1 MAVTAN
7 EKAYM
12 ASAAG
17 MNYDVLTDEYIMP
30 DGRRISAVSTMQG
43 SIGYGQLTAP
53 GANGPTGPLP
63 APQQQNGWS
72 RSLDDLS
79 FKPIDHKKDIIQD
92 IVGKIKDKYKDRDLI
107 MIKTADLIRLIE
119 SV

>member
-1 MAVTAN
+1 
-7 EKAYM
+7 
-12 ASAAG
+12 

-53 GANGPTGPLP
+53 
-63 APQQQNGWS
+63 QQQNGWS
-72 RSLDDLS
+72 RSIDAQSL
-79 FKPIDHKKDIIQD
+79 KPIDHKKDIIQD
-92 IVGKIKDKYKDRDLI
+92 IVGRIKDKYKDRDLI
-107 MIKTADLIRLIE
+107 MIKTADLIKLIE